1 MLKFW
6 SQLNVWCILFLSV
19 VSVLNWRQRQKYLY
33 LQDVSTKALLFFHI
47 FPDIKKKL
55 NDSLVQY
62 QDKYK
67 QWLKSQLENIS
78 YFNNL
83 RSNLLET
90 LVYKLQSEF
99 FEEG

>member
-1 MLKFW
+1 MVSHQNFNEML
-6 SQLNVWCILFLSV
+6 
-19 VSVLNWRQRQKYLY
+19 
-33 LQDVSTKALLFFHI
+33 HI